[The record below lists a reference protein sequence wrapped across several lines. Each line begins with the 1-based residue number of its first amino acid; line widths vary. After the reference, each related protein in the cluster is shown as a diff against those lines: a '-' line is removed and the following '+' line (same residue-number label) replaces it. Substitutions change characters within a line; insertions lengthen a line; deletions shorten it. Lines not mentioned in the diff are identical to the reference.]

1 MPKLYKISL
10 LVQADQDPTKWICS
24 AVADQLEDG
33 EELLKYM
40 SVETTL
46 EAELN
51 PQETDMTSNTY
62 EFPEIDLTE
71 EEYFDPEDRA
81 AWDEI
86 NKLIVYDFETVE
98 LDYGYDD
105 DEFEVFQAGAE
116 YAFRKMNEAFKI
128 AGINAQVCYLD
139 LVDGDGY
146 ILTQV
151 DETSEDFVNRV
162 LGNVTV

>member
-1 MPKLYKISL
+1 MSTNYK
-10 LVQADQDPTKWICS
+10 
-24 AVADQLEDG
+24 
-33 EELLKYM
+33 
-40 SVETTL
+40 
-46 EAELN
+46 
-51 PQETDMTSNTY
+51 
-62 EFPEIDLTE
+62 FPEIDLTE

-86 NKLIVYDFETVE
+86 NKSIVYDFETVD

-139 LVDGDGY
+139 LVDGTGY

-151 DETSEDFVNRV
+151 DEAPQDFVNRV
-162 LGNVTV
+162 LGNVVV